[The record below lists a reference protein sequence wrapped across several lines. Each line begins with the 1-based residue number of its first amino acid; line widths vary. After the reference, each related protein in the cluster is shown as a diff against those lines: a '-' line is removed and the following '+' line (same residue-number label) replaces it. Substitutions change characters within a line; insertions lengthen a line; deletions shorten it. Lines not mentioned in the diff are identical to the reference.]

1 MTSQSS
7 MRKSSVA
14 AVLIAVMVVSVTGL
28 FGAPGA
34 TVKIT
39 SPRSGAKVSGDIEV
53 AASIK
58 TSAAVSYAILVAD
71 QERPCVTNSSPYRFE
86 LDTRAMSNGAHR
98 LFVEVYDSFGLVA
111 SSKAITIYVKNGS
124 SPPAAQKAAAAT
136 RTAAKPSSV
145 PPATSVVAGQGPGK
159 PQVVA
164 EAADQQAA
172 TSAAS
177 TMVGRGPLPEPSS
190 VAATPVEDAKRATA
204 PAVSSYA
211 SANAGVVSDR
221 PPAPAG
227 ASAPAPRPSAHTI
240 MLDGKVVCF
249 DVDTRIVEGR
259 LQAGF
264 RALFTE
270 NGGRVAWVSSTR
282 TARSVSPTLIVEVPV
297 GSATA
302 TVNGRSVDMGAVA
315 TVRDGR
321 TIIPVRF
328 FAEAAGV
335 AVNWDGG
342 TRIAS
347 LSSRAPT
354 RRAQA
359 E

>member
-1 MTSQSS
+1 
-7 MRKSSVA
+7 
-14 AVLIAVMVVSVTGL
+14 
-28 FGAPGA
+28 
-34 TVKIT
+34 
-39 SPRSGAKVSGDIEV
+39 
-53 AASIK
+53 
-58 TSAAVSYAILVAD
+58 
-71 QERPCVTNSSPYRFE
+71 
-86 LDTRAMSNGAHR
+86 
-98 LFVEVYDSFGLVA
+98 
-111 SSKAITIYVKNGS
+111 
-124 SPPAAQKAAAAT
+124 
-136 RTAAKPSSV
+136 
-145 PPATSVVAGQGPGK
+145 
-159 PQVVA
+159 
-164 EAADQQAA
+164 
-172 TSAAS
+172 
-177 TMVGRGPLPEPSS
+177 
-190 VAATPVEDAKRATA
+190 
-204 PAVSSYA
+204 
-211 SANAGVVSDR
+211 
-221 PPAPAG
+221 
-227 ASAPAPRPSAHTI
+227 